1 MKLAGKHYM
10 SLGLMGAT
18 AYMVITALSWPM
30 KAALFPLCIG
40 VPVFFMATANFLLDL
55 FEKEGATKAAG
66 SGALDFKLSQSEDQE
81 QTNKRTI
88 EIFLWI
94 LGFFLL
100 IELVGFSLSV
110 PLYFIA
116 YMRLKSNESWKLT
129 LILAAVAWA
138 FFYGLFIWLLDTPFM
153 DGWIQQGLQ
162 ALGILS

>member
-10 SLGLMGAT
+10 SLGLMVVA
-18 AYMVITALSWPM
+18 AYMIIVALQWPM
-30 KAALFPLCIG
+30 KAALFPLVIG

-55 FEKEGATKAAG
+55 FGKEDEKGKG
-66 SGALDFKLSQSEDQE
+66 SQVLDFKLSQSEDQA

-94 LGFFLL
+94 FGFFLL
-100 IELVGFSLSV
+100 IQLVGFSLSI

-116 YMRLKSNESWKLT
+116 YMRFKSKETWMLT
-129 LILAAVAWA
+129 MILAAVAWA
-138 FFYGLFIWLLDTPFM
+138 FFYGLFIWLLDTPFG
-153 DGWIQQGLQ
+153 DGWIQMGLQ

>member
-10 SLGLMGAT
+10 SLGLMVAT

-55 FEKEGATKAAG
+55 FGKEDEKGGG
-66 SGALDFKLSQSEDQE
+66 SQVLDFKLSQSEDQG

-110 PLYFIA
+110 PLFFIA
-116 YMRLKSNESWKLT
+116 YMRLKSGESWKLT
-129 LILAAVAWA
+129 IILAIVAWA

-162 ALGILS
+162 ALGIMS